1 MNELH
6 HVVVPADVAFEDF
19 ARTGVVHVG
28 AIGVLDGRG
37 EVADD
42 RVAGVLHA
50 HGGVVLRP
58 FQGVNRVFE
67 PGFLESHL
75 PVVDALDEV
84 LAPLLGRSGVDVV
97 NDGLLRLDELTALH
111 LLGVGRVFRF
121 EAPARD
127 ETARLDAL
135 LVVGE
140 VGVAVS
146 EITDA
151 RVEIAS
157 QHGLFRQQDERH
169 VQTDGGAARGAG
181 GDEFGRGS
189 AGECLGRA
197 DLGVEGER
205 LYRVDVRLVCQHGRQ
220 SPLAFIIGRKADSDV
235 VIVEKLGDVDFIL
248 AASRRFYLKG
258 TDDGVFVADDDS
270 LVDGVGRIGRIDE
283 QVGAQKECLARRR
296 FLPVNSL
303 LVYLLAGKLTAVRG
317 RRREARCGQELTPDE
332 RIGHFEEPVVSTLRH
347 VEESLAR
354 NILGFGDG
362 GRFVCLFF
370 LFPCIG
376 RDSDNQAGREH

>member
-1 MNELH
+1 MRL
-6 HVVVPADVAFEDF
+6 VA
-19 ARTGVVHVG
+19 
-28 AIGVLDGRG
+28 
-37 EVADD
+37 
-42 RVAGVLHA
+42 
-50 HGGVVLRP
+50 
-58 FQGVNRVFE
+58 
-67 PGFLESHL
+67 
-75 PVVDALDEV
+75 
-84 LAPLLGRSGVDVV
+84 
-97 NDGLLRLDELTALH
+97 
-111 LLGVGRVFRF
+111 
-121 EAPARD
+121 
-127 ETARLDAL
+127 
-135 LVVGE
+135 VGE
-140 VGVAVS
+140 IAY
-146 EITDA
+146 A
-151 RVEIAS
+151 RIKIAS

-169 VQTDGGAARGAG
+169 VQTDGGAPRGAG

-189 AGECLGRA
+189 AGERLGRA
-197 DLGVEGER
+197 NLGVEGER

-332 RIGHFEEPVVSTLRH
+332 RIGHFEEPVVSTFRH

-362 GRFVCLFF
+362 GRFVCLLF
-370 LFPCIG
+370 LFPCVG
-376 RDSDNQAGREH
+376 RDSDNQAGRKN